1 VLCKLS
7 LNKQINCWMAQA
19 RCINP
24 VAQLQLGLLLPDVDD
39 GLRALGDADD
49 DNNDKN
55 TVKQNFH
62 IFEVGIFLS

>member
-1 VLCKLS
+1 
-7 LNKQINCWMAQA
+7 MAQA

-24 VAQLQLGLLLPDVDD
+24 VAQLQLGLLPDVDD
-39 GLRALGDADD
+39 GLLALYADD

>member
-49 DNNDKN
+49 DNDKN